1 MLWGLFGFYG
11 ATLGGAFGLTSN
23 GGPAAVSQVSLEQAL
38 SNTRTDGIGAL
49 YREGTGALLNS
60 MVIRRFPFTT
70 EQVRDRFVSALRSNK
85 AASAQAHVFKM
96 ANEGR
101 LKPRT

>member
-1 MLWGLFGFYG
+1 MLGYYG

-23 GGPAAVSQVSLEQAL
+23 GSPAAVSQLSLEQAL

-60 MVIRRFPFTT
+60 MVIKRFPFTS
-70 EQVRDRFVSALRSNK
+70 EQVRDRFVSALGSNK
-85 AASAQAHVFKM
+85 AATEQARVFKM

-101 LKPRT
+101 LKPRL